1 MQLVGVALVLI
12 SIGTIL
18 APIGAVVIMYRDNLP
33 QIVIPAEITD
43 LMNGNSSSILSH
55 YGFDEGNFT
64 SEQDSFLAPVFVSSE
79 INNTTRTFDILVNF
93 TNTFTFNL
101 TLNELS
107 AGIACSEHS
116 FLLGNV
122 SVIGPIAIVSGQT
135 AQIHVTGSWTQEAEN
150 HFIAQHQ
157 NEDAINVNLV
167 DLTVD
172 VNGLIIHQTEPVNIG
187 DIAFTQGD

>member
-55 YGFDEGNFT
+55 YGVDEGNLT
-64 SEQDSFLAPVFVSSE
+64 SDQGSFLAPVFVSSE
-79 INNTTRTFDILVNF
+79 IDNTTRTFNILVNF
-93 TNTFTFNL
+93 TNSFTFNL
-101 TLNELS
+101 TLNEVS
-107 AGIACSEHS
+107 AGIACSEHN

-122 SVIGPIAIVSGQT
+122 SVVGPINISSGET
-135 AQIHVTGSWTQEAEN
+135 AQIHITGSWTQEAEN
-150 HFIAQHQ
+150 HFITLHPNQ
-157 NEDAINVNLV
+157 DSINVNLI
-167 DLTVD
+167 DLTVN

-187 DIAFTQGD
+187 DIAFAQGD